1 MPFQAHIIDEL
12 NMLVKFSRHSM
23 QEGLK
28 VHNDAD
34 PRLIDATERLHSKG
48 LVSQIDGGYL
58 THRGVEVAEKAH
70 ALLDV
75 LDVKML

>member
-1 MPFQAHIIDEL
+1 MPFNSSLVDEL

-75 LDVKML
+75 LEIKML